1 MVTSG
6 PTVLEA
12 SSILAASTTFPVS
25 PGDDRHVAVS
35 LLPMDSTSFMPSTE
49 TVFERQGEN
58 TMVVNM
64 GPQHPSTHGV
74 LRVVCELDGE
84 TIVQCK
90 CQIGYLHTGME
101 KEAEFQQYHK
111 CTVMTDRM
119 DYLNANGNN
128 LAHALA
134 VEKLL
139 GCEIPRRGSY
149 LRVILAELSRIASHC
164 VWLGTHALDL
174 GAMTPFFYIMQQR
187 EMILDMFE
195 MFSGVRMMP
204 SWIVPGGLRG
214 DMPDGFDKKL
224 RQFLDEFPGELQIV
238 ENLLVENPIWMERTQ
253 NVGVLTGREALE
265 LGCSGPIARGSGV
278 AWDLRKSNPYC
289 CYEEFDFQVPIGQAG
304 DVYDRFIVRIAEMK
318 ESCKILRQ
326 AIEGLP
332 EGPYN
337 TDDRKV
343 APPPRHELDNS
354 MESLIHHFKL
364 YTEGFHPPVG
374 EAYAGIEGSKGELGF
389 YIVSDGTNKPY
400 RWHERP
406 SSFMNLKS
414 LEVLAVGRLI
424 ADVIAIIGS
433 IDIVLGEI
441 DR

>member
-1 MVTSG
+1 M
-6 PTVLEA
+6 PT
-12 SSILAASTTFPVS
+12 
-25 PGDDRHVAVS
+25 
-35 LLPMDSTSFMPSTE
+35 TE
-49 TVFERQGEN
+49 TVFERVGEN

-74 LRVVCELDGE
+74 LRVICELEGE
-84 TIVQCK
+84 VIVGCK

-101 KEAEFQQYHK
+101 KEAEYQQYHK
-111 CTVMTDRM
+111 CVVMTDRM

-139 GCEIPRRGSY
+139 GCEIPKRGQY
-149 LRVILAELSRIASHC
+149 LRVILAELSRVASHC

-187 EMILDMFE
+187 EKVLDMFE

-214 DMPDGFDKKL
+214 DMPEGFDKKL
-224 RQFLDEFPGELQIV
+224 NAFLAEFPKELGVV
-238 ENLLVENPIWMERTQ
+238 ENLLVENPIWKERTYD
-253 NVGVLTGREALE
+253 VGVLSAQQALE
-265 LGCSGPIARGSGV
+265 LGCSGPIARASGV

-289 CYEEFDFQVPIGQAG
+289 SYEDFDFLVPVGEKG
-304 DVYDRFIVRIAEMK
+304 DVYERFLVRIAEMK

-326 AIEGLP
+326 ALDGLP
-332 EGPYN
+332 EGPWS
-337 TDDRKV
+337 TADRKI
-343 APPPRHELDNS
+343 APPPRHELDSS

-364 YTEGFHPPVG
+364 YTEGFHTPVG

-389 YIVSDGTNKPY
+389 YVVSDGSNRPY

-414 LEVLAVGRLI
+414 LEVLASGRLL

>member
-1 MVTSG
+1 M
-6 PTVLEA
+6 PINE
-12 SSILAASTTFPVS
+12 
-25 PGDDRHVAVS
+25 
-35 LLPMDSTSFMPSTE
+35 FMPTTD
-49 TVFERQGEN
+49 TVFQRTGES

-74 LRVVCELDGE
+74 LRVICELDGE

-101 KEAEFQQYHK
+101 KEAEYQQYHK
-111 CTVMTDRM
+111 CVVMTDRM

-134 VEKLL
+134 IEKLL
-139 GCEIPRRGSY
+139 ECEIPRRGKY
-149 LRVILAELSRIASHC
+149 LRVMLTELSRIASHC

-187 EMILDMFE
+187 ELILDLFE
-195 MFSGVRMMP
+195 MFAGVRMMP

-214 DMPDGFDKKL
+214 DMPAGFEAKL
-224 RQFLDEFPGELQIV
+224 RSFLEGFIGELQVV

-253 NVGVLTGREALE
+253 DMGILTAQQALE
-265 LGCSGPIARGSGV
+265 LGCSGPIARASGV
-278 AWDLRKSNPYC
+278 AWDLRKSNPYSG
-289 CYEEFDFQVPIGQAG
+289 YEEFDFQIPVGEHG
-304 DVYDRFIVRIAEMK
+304 DVYDRFLVRIAEMK
-318 ESCKILRQ
+318 ESHKIIRQ
-326 AIEGLP
+326 AIDGLP
-332 EGPYN
+332 EGPWN
-337 TDDRKV
+337 TSDRKI
-343 APPPRHELDNS
+343 APPPRHELDTS

-374 EAYAGIEGSKGELGF
+374 EAYVGIEGSKGELGF
-389 YIVSDGTNKPY
+389 YIISDGTNRPY

>member
-1 MVTSG
+1 MSQ
-6 PTVLEA
+6 
-12 SSILAASTTFPVS
+12 TFI
-25 PGDDRHVAVS
+25 
-35 LLPMDSTSFMPSTE
+35 PSTE
-49 TVFERQGEN
+49 TVFQKTGEN

-74 LRVVCELDGE
+74 LRVICELEGE
-84 TIVQCK
+84 TIVRCK
-90 CQIGYLHTGME
+90 CVIGYLHTGME
-101 KEAEFQQYHK
+101 KEAEFQTYHK
-111 CTVMTDRM
+111 CVVMTDRM

-139 GCEIPRRGSY
+139 GVEIPKRGQY

-187 EMILDMFE
+187 EMVLDMFE
-195 MFSGVRMMP
+195 MFAGVRMMP

-214 DMPDGFDKKL
+214 DMPPGFEVKL
-224 RQFLDEFPGELQIV
+224 NKFLEEFPKELEVV
-238 ENLLVENPIWMERTQ
+238 ENLLVENPIWKERTQ
-253 NVGVLTGREALE
+253 GVGVLTGPESLA
-265 LGCSGPIARGSGV
+265 LGCSGPIARASGV
-278 AWDLRKSNPYC
+278 PFDLRKQQPYSS
-289 CYEEFDFQVPIGQAG
+289 YQDFDFEIPVGSVG
-304 DVYDRFIVRIAEMK
+304 DVYDRFLVRIAEMK
-318 ESCKILRQ
+318 ESCRILRQ
-326 AIEGLP
+326 AIDGLP
-332 EGPYN
+332 SGPYN
-337 TDDRKV
+337 TLDRKV

-354 MESLIHHFKL
+354 MESVIHHFKL
-364 YTEGFHPPVG
+364 YTEGFRAPAG

-389 YIVSDGTNKPY
+389 YVIGDGSNRPY

-414 LEVLAVGRLI
+414 LEVLSVGRLL

>member
-1 MVTSG
+1 MSQASAFQ
-6 PTVLEA
+6 PT
-12 SSILAASTTFPVS
+12 ASTEFQ
-25 PGDDRHVAVS
+25 RI
-35 LLPMDSTSFMPSTE
+35 
-49 TVFERQGEN
+49 GEN
-58 TMVVNM
+58 TMVVNI

-74 LRVVCELDGE
+74 LRLIVELEGE
-84 TIVQCK
+84 TIIQCK
-90 CQIGYLHTGME
+90 CVIGYLHTGME
-101 KEAEFQQYHK
+101 KEAEFQTYHK
-111 CTVMTDRM
+111 CVVMTDRM

-139 GCEIPRRGSY
+139 GCEIPKRGQY

-174 GAMTPFFYIMQQR
+174 GAMSPFFYIMQQR
-187 EMILDMFE
+187 EMILDLFE
-195 MFSGVRMMP
+195 MFAGVRMMP

-214 DMPDGFDKKL
+214 DMPDGFEPRL
-224 RQFLDEFPGELQIV
+224 RKFLREFLDELKVLED
-238 ENLLVENPIWMERTQ
+238 LLVENPIWKERTI
-253 NVGVLTGREALE
+253 NVGVLTGQQCLE
-265 LGCSGPIARGSGV
+265 LGCSGPIARASGV

-289 CYEEFDFQVPIGQAG
+289 SYEDFDFMVPVGSVG
-304 DVYDRFIVRIAEMK
+304 DVYDRFLVRIAEMK
-318 ESCKILRQ
+318 ESHKIIQQ
-326 AIEGLP
+326 AIDGLP
-332 EGPYN
+332 SGPWN
-337 TDDRKV
+337 TLDRKI
-343 APPPRHELDNS
+343 APPPREELDSS
-354 MESLIHHFKL
+354 MESVIHHFKL
-364 YTEGFHPPVG
+364 WTEGFRPPVG

-414 LEVLAVGRLI
+414 LEVLSEGRMI
-424 ADVIAIIGS
+424 SDVIAIIGS

>member
-1 MVTSG
+1 MSQASAFQ
-6 PTVLEA
+6 PT
-12 SSILAASTTFPVS
+12 ASTEFQ
-25 PGDDRHVAVS
+25 RI
-35 LLPMDSTSFMPSTE
+35 
-49 TVFERQGEN
+49 GEN
-58 TMVVNM
+58 TMVVNI

-74 LRVVCELDGE
+74 LRLIVELEGE
-84 TIVQCK
+84 TIIQCK
-90 CQIGYLHTGME
+90 CVIGYLHTGME
-101 KEAEFQQYHK
+101 KEAEFQTYHK
-111 CTVMTDRM
+111 CVVMTDRM

-139 GCEIPRRGSY
+139 GCEIPKRGQY

-174 GAMTPFFYIMQQR
+174 GAMSPFFYIMQQR
-187 EMILDMFE
+187 EMILDLFE
-195 MFSGVRMMP
+195 MFAGVRMMP

-214 DMPDGFDKKL
+214 DMPDGFEPRL
-224 RQFLDEFPGELQIV
+224 RKFLREFLDELKVLED
-238 ENLLVENPIWMERTQ
+238 LLVENPIWKERTM
-253 NVGVLTGREALE
+253 NVGVLTGQQCLE
-265 LGCSGPIARGSGV
+265 LGCSGPIARASGV

-289 CYEEFDFQVPIGQAG
+289 SYEDFDFMVPVGSVG
-304 DVYDRFIVRIAEMK
+304 DVYDRFLVRIAEMK
-318 ESCKILRQ
+318 ESHKIIQQ
-326 AIEGLP
+326 AIDGLP
-332 EGPYN
+332 SGPWN
-337 TDDRKV
+337 TLDRKI
-343 APPPRHELDNS
+343 APPPREELDSS
-354 MESLIHHFKL
+354 MESVIHHFKL
-364 YTEGFHPPVG
+364 WTEGFRPPVG

-414 LEVLAVGRLI
+414 LEVLSEGRMI
-424 ADVIAIIGS
+424 SDVIAIIGS

>member
-1 MVTSG
+1 MSQ
-6 PTVLEA
+6 
-12 SSILAASTTFPVS
+12 TFI
-25 PGDDRHVAVS
+25 
-35 LLPMDSTSFMPSTE
+35 PSTE
-49 TVFERQGEN
+49 TVFEKTGEN
-58 TMVVNM
+58 TMIVNM

-74 LRVVCELDGE
+74 LRVICELEGE
-84 TIVQCK
+84 TIIRAK
-90 CQIGYLHTGME
+90 CVIGYLHTGME
-101 KEAEFQQYHK
+101 KEAEYQTYHK
-111 CTVMTDRM
+111 CVVMTDRM

-134 VEKLL
+134 VEKLI
-139 GCEIPRRGSY
+139 GCEVPKRGQY
-149 LRVILAELSRIASHC
+149 LRVMLAELSRIASHC

-187 EMILDMFE
+187 EMVLDMFE

-214 DMPDGFDKKL
+214 DIPAGLEVKL
-224 RQFLDEFPGELQIV
+224 RKFLVEFPKELQV
-238 ENLLVENPIWMERTQ
+238 CENLLVENPIWKERTQ
-253 NVGVLTGREALE
+253 DVGILTGAEALAM
-265 LGCSGPIARGSGV
+265 GCSGPIARASGV
-278 AWDLRKSNPYC
+278 AFDLRKAKPYSS
-289 CYEEFDFQVPIGQAG
+289 YEDFDFDIPIGHVG
-304 DVYDRFIVRIAEMK
+304 DVYDRFLIRIAEMK
-318 ESCKILRQ
+318 ESCRILQ
-326 AIEGLP
+326 QCIDGLP
-332 EGPYN
+332 EGPHN
-337 TDDRKV
+337 TLDRKI
-343 APPPRHELDNS
+343 APPPRHELDSS
-354 MESLIHHFKL
+354 MESVIHHFKL
-364 YTEGFHPPVG
+364 YTEGFRAPAG

-389 YIVSDGTNKPY
+389 YVVGDGSNRPY

>member
-1 MVTSG
+1 MSQ
-6 PTVLEA
+6 
-12 SSILAASTTFPVS
+12 TFI
-25 PGDDRHVAVS
+25 
-35 LLPMDSTSFMPSTE
+35 PSTE
-49 TVFERQGEN
+49 TVFEKTGEN
-58 TMVVNM
+58 TMIVNM

-74 LRVVCELDGE
+74 LRVICELEGE
-84 TIVQCK
+84 TIIRAK
-90 CQIGYLHTGME
+90 CVIGYLHTGME
-101 KEAEFQQYHK
+101 KEAEYQTYHK
-111 CTVMTDRM
+111 CVVMTDRM

-134 VEKLL
+134 VEKLI
-139 GCEIPRRGSY
+139 GCEVPKRGQY
-149 LRVILAELSRIASHC
+149 LRVMLAELSRIASHC

-187 EMILDMFE
+187 EMVLDMFE

-214 DMPDGFDKKL
+214 DIPAGLEVKL
-224 RQFLDEFPGELQIV
+224 RKFLLEFPRELQV
-238 ENLLVENPIWMERTQ
+238 CENLLVENPIWKERTQ
-253 NVGVLTGREALE
+253 DVGILTGAEALAM
-265 LGCSGPIARGSGV
+265 GCSGPIARASGV
-278 AWDLRKSNPYC
+278 AFDLRKAKPYSS
-289 CYEEFDFQVPIGQAG
+289 YEDFDFDIPIGHVG
-304 DVYDRFIVRIAEMK
+304 DVYDRFLIRIAEMK
-318 ESCKILRQ
+318 ESCRILQ
-326 AIEGLP
+326 QCIDGLP

-337 TDDRKV
+337 TLDRKI
-343 APPPRHELDNS
+343 APPPRHELDSS
-354 MESLIHHFKL
+354 MESVIHHFKL
-364 YTEGFHPPVG
+364 YTEGFRAPAG

-389 YIVSDGTNKPY
+389 YVIGDGSNRPY

>member
-1 MVTSG
+1 MSQ
-6 PTVLEA
+6 
-12 SSILAASTTFPVS
+12 TFI
-25 PGDDRHVAVS
+25 
-35 LLPMDSTSFMPSTE
+35 PSTE
-49 TVFERQGEN
+49 TIFEKTGEN

-74 LRVVCELDGE
+74 LRVICELEGE
-84 TIVQCK
+84 TIIKAQCV
-90 CQIGYLHTGME
+90 IGYLHTGME
-101 KEAEFQQYHK
+101 KEAEYQTYHK
-111 CTVMTDRM
+111 CVVMTDRM

-139 GCEIPRRGSY
+139 DCEVPKRGQY

-164 VWLGTHALDL
+164 VWLGTSALDL

-214 DMPDGFDKKL
+214 DIPAGFEVKL
-224 RQFLDEFPGELQIV
+224 RKFLDTFEKELAVV
-238 ENLLVENPIWMERTQ
+238 EDLLVNNPIWKERTIG
-253 NVGVLTGREALE
+253 VGAITGKEALE
-265 LGCSGPIARGSGV
+265 LGCSGPIARASGV
-278 AWDLRKSNPYC
+278 PFDLRKDQPYC
-289 CYEEFDFQVPIGQAG
+289 SYEDFDFNIPVGQHG
-304 DVYDRFIVRIAEMK
+304 DVYDRFLVRIQEMK

-326 AIEGLP
+326 AIDGLP
-332 EGPYN
+332 SGPYN
-337 TDDRKV
+337 TLDRKI
-343 APPPRHELDNS
+343 APPPRHELDTS
-354 MESLIHHFKL
+354 MEGVIHHFKL
-364 YTEGFHPPVG
+364 YTEGFRAPAG

-389 YIVSDGTNKPY
+389 YVVGDGTNRPY

-406 SSFMNLKS
+406 SSFMNLKA
-414 LEVLAVGRLI
+414 LEVMSVGRLI

-433 IDIVLGEI
+433 LDIVLGEI

>member
-1 MVTSG
+1 M
-6 PTVLEA
+6 
-12 SSILAASTTFPVS
+12 SST
-25 PGDDRHVAVS
+25 
-35 LLPMDSTSFMPSTE
+35 FMPSTE
-49 TVFERQGEN
+49 TVFQKTGEN

-74 LRVVCELDGE
+74 LRVVCELEGE

-101 KEAEFQQYHK
+101 KEAEYQQYIK
-111 CTVMTDRM
+111 CVPMTDRM

-139 GCEIPRRGSY
+139 GIDIPRRGKY

-187 EMILDMFE
+187 ELVLDLFE
-195 MFSGVRMMP
+195 MMSGVRMMP

-214 DMPDGFDKKL
+214 DMPEGFEERL
-224 RQFLDEFPGELQIV
+224 RSFLQTFPGELEVV

-253 NVGVLTGREALE
+253 NVGTLTGAQALD
-265 LGCSGPIARGSGV
+265 LGCSGPIARASGV

-289 CYEEFDFQVPIGQAG
+289 GYEEFDFQIPVGKVG
-304 DVYDRFIVRIAEMK
+304 DVYDRFLVRLAEIK
-318 ESCKILRQ
+318 ESVQIVQQ
-326 AIEGLP
+326 AIDGLP
-332 EGPYN
+332 DGPYN
-337 TDDRKV
+337 SGDRKV
-343 APPPRHELDNS
+343 VPPPRHEIDSS

-364 YTEGFHPPVG
+364 WTEGFHPPVG

-389 YIVSDGTNKPY
+389 YIVSDGTNRPY

-414 LEVLAVGRLI
+414 LEVLAIGRLL

>member
-1 MVTSG
+1 M
-6 PTVLEA
+6 PT
-12 SSILAASTTFPVS
+12 
-25 PGDDRHVAVS
+25 
-35 LLPMDSTSFMPSTE
+35 TE
-49 TVFERQGEN
+49 TIFERKGEN
-58 TMVVNM
+58 TMIVNI

-74 LRVVCELDGE
+74 LRVICELEGE
-84 TIVQCK
+84 TIVNCQCV
-90 CQIGYLHTGME
+90 IGYLHTGME
-101 KEAEFQQYHK
+101 KEAEYQQYHK
-111 CTVMTDRM
+111 CVVMTDRM

-139 GCEIPRRGSY
+139 GCEIPRRGQY

-187 EMILDMFE
+187 EMVLDMFE

-214 DMPDGFDKKL
+214 DMPEGFEIKL
-224 RQFLDEFPGELQIV
+224 RAFLETFPRELEVV

-253 NVGVLTGREALE
+253 NVGVLTARQALE
-265 LGCSGPIARGSGV
+265 LGCSGPIARASGV
-278 AWDLRKSNPYC
+278 AWDLRKSNPYSG
-289 CYEEFDFQVPIGQAG
+289 YEEFDFQIPVGEHG
-304 DVYDRFIVRIAEMK
+304 DSYDRFLVRLAEMK
-318 ESCKILRQ
+318 ESCKILQQ
-326 AIEGLP
+326 AIDGLP

-337 TDDRKV
+337 TADRKI
-343 APPPRHELDNS
+343 APPLRQEIDSS

-364 YTEGFHPPVG
+364 YTEGFHTPVG

-389 YIVSDGTNKPY
+389 YIVSDGSNKPY

-406 SSFMNLKS
+406 SSFMNLKT
-414 LEVLAVGRLI
+414 LEVLAIGRLL